1 MIPVRLD
8 RISKSYGSAAPVVHD
23 VDVTIS
29 AGEFFT
35 LLGPSGC
42 GKSTTLRMI
51 AGFVSPTSG
60 RILFDGR
67 DMTAVP
73 PNKRGTGMVF
83 QNYAL
88 FPHYDV
94 AQNVAYGLVSRK
106 VAKEERRR
114 RVAAALESVGLGG
127 YAERRIDQL
136 SGGQQQRVALARALV
151 IEPAVLLLDEPL
163 SNLDAKLREEMRTEI
178 RRAQKNAG
186 ITSVYV
192 THDQGEAM
200 AMSDRIAVFDA
211 GKLHQIGTPRQVYH
225 QPASAFVARFIGRSN
240 VLPGEVV
247 GREGEQAAVKLDSGA
262 TVLAGRPEDL
272 GVDTGE
278 SVAVSV
284 RPEHLTF
291 TEPGDGVFD
300 AVVRGIE
307 FTGSSCQFDLLAG
320 ELELAVTVADRADLP
335 RPGDRVGVRVE
346 PGRAWVVRP

>member
-1 MIPVRLD
+1 MIPVHLD

-23 VDVTIS
+23 VDIAIS

-88 FPHYDV
+88 FPHYNV

-106 VAKEERRR
+106 VPKEERRR
-114 RVAAALESVGLGG
+114 RVADALELVGLGG

-178 RRAQKNAG
+178 RRAQKKSG

-200 AMSDRIAVFDA
+200 AMSDRIAVFEA
-211 GKLHQIGTPRQVYH
+211 GKLHQVGTPREVYH
-225 QPASAFVARFIGRSN
+225 HPASAFVARFIGRSN

-247 GREGEQAAVKLDSGA
+247 GREGDRAAVKLGSGA
-262 TVLAGRPEDL
+262 TVLAGHPEDL
-272 GVDTGE
+272 GVSTGE
-278 SVAVSV
+278 PVAVSV
-284 RPEHLTF
+284 RPEHLAF
-291 TEPGDGVFD
+291 TEAGEGIFD
-300 AVVRGIE
+300 AVVRNIE

-320 ELELAVTVADRADLP
+320 ELELAVTAADRADLP

-346 PGRAWVVRP
+346 PERAWVVRP

>member
-8 RISKSYGSAAPVVHD
+8 RISKSYGANAPVVHD
-23 VDVTIS
+23 VDVTIG

-51 AGFVSPTSG
+51 AGFVAPSSG

-106 VAKEERRR
+106 VAKDERRK
-114 RVAAALESVGLGG
+114 RVAAALDAVGLDG
-127 YAERRIDQL
+127 YADRRIDQL

-151 IEPAVLLLDEPL
+151 INPAVLLLDEPL

-178 RRAQKNAG
+178 RRAQKAAG

-192 THDQGEAM
+192 THDQNEAM
-200 AMSDRIAVFDA
+200 AMSDRVAVFDA
-211 GKLHQIGTPRQVYH
+211 GKLHQIGTPREVYH
-225 QPASAFVARFIGRSN
+225 RPASAFVARFIGRSN

-247 GREGEQAAVKLDSGA
+247 GREGEQVAVRVSGGK
-262 TVLAGRPEDL
+262 TVLAGHPDDL
-272 GVDTGE
+272 AVAEGD

-291 TEPGDGVFD
+291 TDAGAGTFD
-300 AVVRGIE
+300 AEVRGIE
-307 FTGSSCQFDLLAG
+307 FTGSHCQFDLRAG
-320 ELELAVTVADRADLP
+320 DLDLAVTAADRVDLP
-335 RPGDRVGVRVE
+335 RLGDTVGVRPE
-346 PGRAWVVRP
+346 SGRAWVVRP